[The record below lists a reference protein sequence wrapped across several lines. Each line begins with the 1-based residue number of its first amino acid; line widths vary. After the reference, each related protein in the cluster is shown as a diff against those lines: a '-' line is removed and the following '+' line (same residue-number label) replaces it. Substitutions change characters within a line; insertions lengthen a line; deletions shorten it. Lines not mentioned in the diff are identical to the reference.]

1 MLLSHREVHCA
12 ELGVRFADVAILHSL
27 YRVTLQIREG
37 FVDDESLLFS
47 HFSRRWI
54 GRSNVICPLEG
65 EVRIRRGGTERLLAP
80 GDWLGEHRDSGWH
93 MRREGRSRTLILEWD
108 PGPLAIDRIRQGA
121 SGRLAPASLRAL
133 RELAARLFEKEAR
146 REERAHRLGEV
157 LRLLRAEGLPL
168 EEAEAG
174 ALIEEVP
181 PHLQALAQTVDPTLS
196 ALCRGPALGE
206 VQDALGYSRPAVLKY
221 LQEFNE
227 RYAYNAS
234 GGWRELLQRWR
245 VTMGACF
252 MSAPAATTERVSRIL
267 GYASPTA
274 FCHAFANRGL
284 PSPGAVPERLR
295 QLA

>member
-1 MLLSHREVHCA
+1 MLVSHRDVRCS

-27 YRVTLQIREG
+27 YRITLQIREG
-37 FVDDESLLFS
+37 FTDDELLLFS

-54 GRSNVICPLEG
+54 GRSNLILALEG
-65 EVRIRRGGTERLLAP
+65 EVRIRRGQEQLLLAP
-80 GDWLGEHRDSGWH
+80 GAWLGEQRDSGWH
-93 MRREGRSRTLILEWD
+93 MRREGRSFTLILEWE
-108 PGPLAIDRIRQGA
+108 PGPIASDPIRQGA
-121 SGRLAPASLRAL
+121 EGRLGPASLRRIQAL
-133 RELAARLFEKEAR
+133 ALALIARDSDDDSRAAQLR
-146 REERAHRLGEV
+146 RLLA
-157 LRLLRAEGLPL
+157 LLRAEGLPV
-168 EEAEAG
+168 EEAEDE

-181 PHLQALAQTVDPTLS
+181 PHLRALAGTIDPTLS
-196 ALCRGPALGE
+196 ALCKGPALGE
-206 VQDALGYSRPAVLKY
+206 VQDALGLSRPALLKY

-252 MSAPAATTERVSRIL
+252 MSAPGATTEQVSRIL

-284 PSPGAVPERLR
+284 PSPGAIPERLR